1 MPVIT
6 PPVLTNIPD
15 FPALSD
21 RAAGT
26 YNSKAF
32 AFGTHMAD
40 VFNGEMAALAANV
53 QNNAQQAVTAA
64 AGIDDQAAVAT
75 AQAVAAA
82 ASATTAATQATNAST
97 SATTAAAQ
105 ASTATTKA
113 GEAATS
119 ATNAASSATSASA
132 SATTATA
139 QASTATTKA
148 GEAATSA
155 TNAASSATSASASA
169 TTAAAQASTATAQAD
184 AARSIVNFAGVWGT
198 LTGALSKPATVFHA
212 GLFYALVNNLANVAA
227 SEPGLTADWVASSGT
242 PTYTYANRS
251 TLRGTTG
258 SLSVVDGLGLFGWEA
273 GSTEPDDD
281 ESCFATAT
289 GCWLLQAAHWDL
301 VDSWQAPDDAV
312 RDEYYEDEP
321 LRFAASFAASFEASF
336 AASFEASF
344 AAKVITGTAT
354 CDITSVAPI
363 SSASFTGT
371 VTGAAPG
378 DRVIATPPGQL
389 GDTTVS
395 TGQLGYHAWVS
406 AANTVTVILTNASAS
421 AANTNP
427 AIRTA
432 WPVTVIKS

>member
-6 PPVLTNIPD
+6 PPVLTKIPD

-97 SATTAAAQ
+97 GATTAA
-105 ASTATTKA
+105 
-113 GEAATS
+113 
-119 ATNAASSATSASA
+119 
-132 SATTATA
+132 A

-251 TLRGTTG
+251 ALRGTTG

-312 RDEYYEDEP
+312 RDEYY
-321 LRFAASFAASFEASF
+321 
-336 AASFEASF
+336 
-344 AAKVITGTAT
+344 VITGTAT
-354 CDITSVAPI
+354 CAITSVAPI

-395 TGQLGYHAWVS
+395 TGQLGYHTWVS

>member
-40 VFNGEMAALAANV
+40 VFNGEVAALAANV

-75 AQAVAAA
+75 AQAIAAA
-82 ASATTAATQATNAST
+82 VSATTADSAATSAST
-97 SATTAAAQ
+97 SATTATTQ

-113 GEAATS
+113 GEAVT
-119 ATNAASSATSASA
+119 SATSAASA
-132 SATTATA
+132 ATSASTSATTATA

-155 TNAASSATSASASA
+155 TSAASAATSASTSA
-169 TTAAAQASTATAQAD
+169 TTATAQAD
-184 AARSIVNFAGVWGT
+184 AARSIANFAGVWGT

-312 RDEYYEDEP
+312 RDEDDEDEP
-321 LRFAASFAASFEASF
+321 IRIAANVA
-336 AASFEASF
+336 ASF

-354 CDITSVAPI
+354 CAITSVATI

-395 TGQLGYHAWVS
+395 TGQLGYHTWVS

>member
-40 VFNGEMAALAANV
+40 VFNGEVAALAANV

-132 SATTATA
+132 SATTAAA

-321 LRFAASFAASFEASF
+321 LRFAA
-336 AASFEASF
+336 
-344 AAKVITGTAT
+344 KVITGTAT
-354 CDITSVAPI
+354 CAITSVAPI

-395 TGQLGYHAWVS
+395 TGQLGYHTWVS

>member
-132 SATTATA
+132 SATTAAA

-321 LRFAASFAASFEASF
+321 LRFAASFAA
-336 AASFEASF
+336 
-344 AAKVITGTAT
+344 KVITGTAT
-354 CDITSVAPI
+354 CAITSVAPI

>member
-82 ASATTAATQATNAST
+82 SSATTAATQATNAST
-97 SATTAAAQ
+97 SATTAA
-105 ASTATTKA
+105 
-113 GEAATS
+113 
-119 ATNAASSATSASA
+119 
-132 SATTATA
+132 A

-251 TLRGTTG
+251 ALRGTTG

-321 LRFAASFAASFEASF
+321 LRFAASFAASF
-336 AASFEASF
+336 

-354 CDITSVAPI
+354 CAITSVAPI

-395 TGQLGYHAWVS
+395 TGQLGYHTWVS